1 MIGFILSLL
10 GILALCAIA
19 FVFGA
24 VMCLLGAYYK
34 IKEAKGTYIANRFL
48 DFMK

>member
-10 GILALCAIA
+10 GILALLAIA

-24 VMCLLGAYYK
+24 VMCMCGAYQK
-34 IKEAKGTYIANRFL
+34 IKEAKGKDIANEFL
-48 DFMK
+48 EFMK